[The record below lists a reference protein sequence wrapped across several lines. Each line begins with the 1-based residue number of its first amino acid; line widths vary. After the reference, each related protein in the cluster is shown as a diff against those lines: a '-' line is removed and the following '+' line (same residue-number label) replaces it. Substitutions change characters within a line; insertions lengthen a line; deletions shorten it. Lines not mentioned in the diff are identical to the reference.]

1 MDDLGVLILGS
12 LAISATILIG
22 SILGIVAWQNGRRL
36 RTRLDE
42 LEQAFIT
49 INRQN
54 LDDFA
59 KLRERMDDL
68 QAGTT
73 EASDIAGDA
82 ERRETTPEPPSETVT
97 PTEPAEPTEPTKEA
111 KPSDDAVEPSG
122 REPEAG
128 PEDAP
133 EDIAARVAAETA
145 PSGPELAAPGPPPAR
160 KPSIEESLGSR
171 WAVWVGGLA
180 LALGGIF
187 LARYTIEAG
196 LLGPGARIILG
207 LLFGA
212 LLLAAGE
219 YLRRRPDIAPKTGYA
234 AAHIPAILTAAG
246 IIAAFAAIYAAY
258 ALYGFIGPA
267 IAFVALGALA
277 VAAILAALLH
287 GVILA
292 SVGIIASYATPFLV
306 STQDPQPLPLAIYVL
321 IVTGTAYAV
330 SRIQLWRWLAL
341 IAAAGT
347 FIWGLMLALVTSSG
361 EAIILAVYALAA
373 IAMAVYIFVWSLYP
387 RNPQAAPGRDWYA
400 LGAVTVNLLLVLV
413 CLQVGRHDAVS
424 VFALFAVLALGLAT
438 ASEWTAA
445 ALLAI
450 STLFMALLAYAG
462 WQVNIPADVLTG
474 RFGTM
479 PDLQRALRSPPVES
493 FLGIG
498 LAMAAL
504 LGGGGFYAVLR
515 STGRGPIAVL
525 AAFAPVGLLAIAYL
539 RISLLDVNVTLGAAA
554 IALAFVLTLATE
566 ALNKRLDPVSTG
578 AQAALAAFAIA
589 AIAALALGFTVLL
602 DRGWLT
608 IALALLCP
616 AIAWVAGRRPVPALP
631 WVAVAVAAAV
641 CLRFLYDPRVVG
653 SDLGTTPVFNWLL
666 YGYGVPTLAFAA
678 TAWILGRR
686 ASGLPVRIFEALA
699 IIFGVFTGYLLIHH
713 AMNIG
718 RIFRPI
724 SGLDEQAWITM
735 LTLAV
740 AIGLQRLHGTV
751 KSPVFAWATMILG
764 GLGFFMIAAAHLML
778 RNPFFTN
785 EYLGEGWL
793 FNTLFVAYFLPAL
806 VAGALAYLSYQ
817 RKPQW
822 YSRIAAGLA
831 AALAFA
837 WVSLQVRRHFHG
849 PRIGEHRGFTD
860 PELYTYSAAWIVV
873 GLALLLAGIFL
884 HSRMVR
890 AASGLVIV
898 LAVAKVFLVDMANL
912 TGALRAFSFI
922 GLGIVLIGIGLFY
935 QRLLARPASPATA
948 PERPDEGAGTANPD
962 EGSEKADPRPD

>member
-59 KLRERMDDL
+59 KLRERIDSL
-68 QAGTT
+68 RAGT
-73 EASDIAGDA
+73 AGAGDMA
-82 ERRETTPEPPSETVT
+82 EEDVSPETEPEPSAEADT
-97 PTEPAEPTEPTKEA
+97 PAEPVEPTESPDEVAAPPDQEAETEPE
-111 KPSDDAVEPSG
+111 E
-122 REPEAG
+122 
-128 PEDAP
+128 AP
-133 EDIAARVAAETA
+133 EDIAARVAAEAA
-145 PSGPELAAPGPPPAR
+145 PSGPELAAPGPPSAR

-219 YLRRRPDIAPKTGYA
+219 YLRRRPDIAPKAGYA
-234 AAHIPAILTAAG
+234 TAHIPAILTAAG

-347 FIWGLMLALVTSSG
+347 FIWGVMLALVTSSG
-361 EAIILAVYALAA
+361 ESIILAVYALAA
-373 IAMAVYIFVWSLYP
+373 IAMAFYIFVWSLYP
-387 RNPQAAPGRDWYA
+387 RNAQAARGRDWYA
-400 LGAVTVNLLLVLV
+400 IGAVTVNLLIVLI
-413 CLQVGRHDAVS
+413 CLQVGRHDAIS
-424 VFALFAVLALGLAT
+424 VFALFAVLALCLAT
-438 ASEWTAA
+438 ASEWTAS

-450 STLFMALLAYAG
+450 SALFVALLAYAG
-462 WQVNIPADVLTG
+462 WQVNIPADVITG
-474 RFGTM
+474 SFGTM

-504 LGGGGFYAVLR
+504 LGIGGFYAVLR

-554 IALAFVLTLATE
+554 IVLAFVLTLATE
-566 ALNKRLDPVSTG
+566 ALNKRLDPVSPG

-616 AIAWVAGRRPVPALP
+616 AIAWVAGKRPVPILP

-641 CLRFLYDPRVVG
+641 CAAVPLRSPR
-653 SDLGTTPVFNWLL
+653 
-666 YGYGVPTLAFAA
+666 
-678 TAWILGRR
+678 
-686 ASGLPVRIFEALA
+686 
-699 IIFGVFTGYLLIHH
+699 
-713 AMNIG
+713 
-718 RIFRPI
+718 
-724 SGLDEQAWITM
+724 
-735 LTLAV
+735 
-740 AIGLQRLHGTV
+740 
-751 KSPVFAWATMILG
+751 
-764 GLGFFMIAAAHLML
+764 
-778 RNPFFTN
+778 
-785 EYLGEGWL
+785 
-793 FNTLFVAYFLPAL
+793 
-806 VAGALAYLSYQ
+806 
-817 RKPQW
+817 
-822 YSRIAAGLA
+822 
-831 AALAFA
+831 
-837 WVSLQVRRHFHG
+837 
-849 PRIGEHRGFTD
+849 RG
-860 PELYTYSAAWIVV
+860 
-873 GLALLLAGIFL
+873 
-884 HSRMVR
+884 
-890 AASGLVIV
+890 
-898 LAVAKVFLVDMANL
+898 
-912 TGALRAFSFI
+912 
-922 GLGIVLIGIGLFY
+922 
-935 QRLLARPASPATA
+935 
-948 PERPDEGAGTANPD
+948 
-962 EGSEKADPRPD
+962 